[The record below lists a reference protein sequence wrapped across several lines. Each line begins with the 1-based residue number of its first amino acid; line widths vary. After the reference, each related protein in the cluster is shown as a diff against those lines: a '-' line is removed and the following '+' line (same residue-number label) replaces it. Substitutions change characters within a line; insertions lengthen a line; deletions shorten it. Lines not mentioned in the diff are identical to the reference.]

1 MCIERHPKHGNT
13 NTIIDPLLIALIFQ
27 DLKISGICAICGTL
41 KLMNHYILMS
51 EIRDPKQAANADYQK
66 DLKNVAGIINRI
78 HKKDLIT
85 PLDMVV
91 PGEFQGIT
99 NNLEGS
105 LNMIFD
111 IEECLIENS
120 LDFKLKHVLY
130 HDTLE
135 TVQSKHLAYERLGF
149 GLIDARNRLS
159 QIKKTDS
166 RFLVVTSNEKQSLDL
181 NNLFF
186 IYEDYVDSWK
196 KSDHELVSAF
206 MNNKDYK
213 EVAEQFGL
221 NISSGWRRERSLRIR
236 QYFTVKEMILGVAG
250 DEM

>member
-1 MCIERHPKHGNT
+1 
-13 NTIIDPLLIALIFQ
+13 
-27 DLKISGICAICGTL
+27 
-41 KLMNHYILMS
+41 MS
-51 EIRDPKQAANADYQK
+51 EIRDPKQINNPVFQK
-66 DLKNVAGIINRI
+66 DLKNVAAIINKL

-85 PLDMVV
+85 PLDIVI

-99 NNLEGS
+99 NSLQGS
-105 LNMIFD
+105 LEMIFD
-111 IEECLIENS
+111 IEECIVENK

-149 GLIDARNRLS
+149 GLIDAREKLKL
-159 QIKKTDS
+159 IKKTDS
-166 RFLVVTSNEKQSLDL
+166 RFLIVTSNEKQSLDL

-196 KSDHELVSAF
+196 AGDYDMVSAF
-206 MNNKDYK
+206 MNNNSYK

-221 NISSGWRRERSLRIR
+221 NISSGWRREKSLKIR
-236 QYFTVKEMILGVAG
+236 QYFTVKEMILNVT
-250 DEM
+250 E